1 MRVASMRIK
10 AVAVASAIGV
20 LISSMALAQTSPTT
34 PPASTAPAAATS
46 SESPPLSGANSFTAA
61 QVTERLA
68 SAGYSAIAD
77 LKKDDRGIWRGKA
90 TKGDKAVNIAFDFKG
105 NIVESQ

>member
-1 MRVASMRIK
+1 MQVASMRIK
-10 AVAVASAIGV
+10 AFAGASAIGV
-20 LISSMALAQTSPTT
+20 LMSSMALAQTSPTT
-34 PPASTAPAAATS
+34 PPASAAPTATTA
-46 SESPPLSGANSFTAA
+46 ESPPLSGANSFTAA